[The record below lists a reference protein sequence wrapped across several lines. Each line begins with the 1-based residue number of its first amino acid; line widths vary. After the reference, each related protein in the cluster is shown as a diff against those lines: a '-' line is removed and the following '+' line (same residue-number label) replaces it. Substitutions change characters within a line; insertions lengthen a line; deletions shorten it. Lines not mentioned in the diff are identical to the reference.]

1 MGVNWL
7 AGLYDPDGPGWRR
20 TRLREAETGSRG
32 RQLQGERQTAVI
44 TSQIPARSTTLSRH
58 WSRRAEQWWRG
69 IT

>member
-7 AGLYDPDGPGWRR
+7 AGLHHSDRPGRR
-20 TRLREAETGSRG
+20 RAMPVFAGRETACRG
-32 RQLQGERQTAVI
+32 RHLQGGRQTAVI
-44 TSQIPARSTTLSRH
+44 IGQIRSTTLSRH